1 MHKGKISLFF
11 FFFYFLDFF
20 SFSFLC
26 SQYIKMFLYI
36 IGLGIYVEKDISLR
50 GLEILKN
57 SDKVY
62 AENYTNFF
70 AEKFLRN
77 LERIIGRRIT
87 LLSRSDLEERVDS
100 LLKKIVKGKK
110 DVALLVPGD
119 PMIATTHVSIILK
132 ANELGIKTKVIHGIS
147 IVSAS
152 AGLAGLQIYKFGKIV
167 SIVKPSKNYF
177 PLSPYDAIKENL
189 KMGMHTLLLLDIT
202 NDCMTANEAMEILL
216 EMEKRKKEGIIKD
229 DTLIVV
235 LARVS
240 SDDALVRAGY
250 IKDLINEDFGK
261 TPHCM
266 ILPGKLHFMEAK
278 ALVYIAGA
286 PEKIMDEK

>member
-1 MHKGKISLFF
+1 MLVF
-11 FFFYFLDFF
+11 
-20 SFSFLC
+20 
-26 SQYIKMFLYI
+26 
-36 IGLGIYVEKDISLR
+36 IGLGLWDEKDITLK
-50 GLEILKN
+50 GLEEAK
-57 SDKVY
+57 SCDKIY
-62 AENYTNFF
+62 AEFYTSKMGIGI
-70 AEKFLRN
+70 EKIEKL
-77 LERIIGRRIT
+77 IGKKIEVLNREEVEDGKK
-87 LLSRSDLEERVDS
+87 LLEEAKE
-100 LLKKIVKGKK
+100 KKIC
-110 DVALLVPGD
+110 LLTAGD
-119 PMIATTHVSIILK
+119 PMTATTHI
-132 ANELGIKTKVIHGIS
+132 ELRLRAIENGIKTKVIHGIS

-189 KMGMHTLLLLDIT
+189 KMGMHTLLLLDIA

-278 ALVYIAGA
+278 ALVILGNA
-286 PEKIMDEK
+286 PPEIMHSIS

>member
-1 MHKGKISLFF
+1 
-11 FFFYFLDFF
+11 
-20 SFSFLC
+20 
-26 SQYIKMFLYI
+26 MFLYL
-36 IGLGIYVEKDISLR
+36 IGLGIYDEKDISLR

-132 ANELGIKTKVIHGIS
+132 ANELGIKTKVIHSSS
-147 IVSAS
+147 IYSAI
-152 AGLAGLQIYKFGKIV
+152 AETGLHIYKFGQTA
-167 SIVKPSKNYF
+167 SIPYPEKNYF
-177 PLSPYDAIKENL
+177 PETPYKVLKENLNSGLHTLFLLDVKAEERKFMTVNEAIEILLNIEKRRKENVFKEETLCLGVARIGSNDEIIKYGKAMKLIKENF
-189 KMGMHTLLLLDIT
+189 GSPPHSF
-202 NDCMTANEAMEILL
+202 
-216 EMEKRKKEGIIKD
+216 
-229 DTLIVV
+229 VV
-235 LARVS
+235 
-240 SDDALVRAGY
+240 
-250 IKDLINEDFGK
+250 
-261 TPHCM
+261 
-266 ILPGKLHFMEAK
+266 PGKLHFTEKEA
-278 ALVYIAGA
+278 LNRFLG
-286 PEKIMDEK
+286 